1 VCWGRMGYPGD
12 EVCALVTISGTRK
25 GRKPG
30 GSPGTSSPVRDSL
43 DWFNWGFLANDM
55 FCSGEEKVANPLG
68 QGQGEVRNSS

>member
-1 VCWGRMGYPGD
+1 MGYLGD

-30 GSPGTSSPVRDSL
+30 GSPVRNFL
-43 DWFNWGFLANDM
+43 DWFNWGFLADDM